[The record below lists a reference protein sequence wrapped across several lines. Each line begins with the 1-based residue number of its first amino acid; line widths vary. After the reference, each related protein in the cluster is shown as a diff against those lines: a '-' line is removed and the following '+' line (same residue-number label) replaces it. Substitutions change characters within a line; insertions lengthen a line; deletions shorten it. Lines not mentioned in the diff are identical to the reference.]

1 MARTEIRFAGFG
13 GQGVVLAGVLLGE
26 AAVIH
31 DGKYAIQTQTY
42 GAAAR
47 GGAARSDVII
57 SEDRITYPQV
67 TAPDIMVAF
76 TLEAMN
82 KYKSEMKEGAL
93 LIVDSSLF
101 TPPDFLPF
109 RVHTC
114 PATGI
119 AVNELGKG
127 IVANM
132 VMLGF
137 LTALTVIV
145 SENAMT
151 EAIRANVPKGTEE
164 LNLKAFRRGMELGKE
179 EKELSLARSA
189 SWDSR
194 ETFATHGHQ
203 RGAK

>member
-47 GGAARSDVII
+47 GGGARSDVII
-57 SEDRITYPQV
+57 SGEPITYPQV

-101 TPPDFLPF
+101 TPPEGLPF
-109 RVHTC
+109 RVRAC

-137 LTALTVIV
+137 LTALTGIV
-145 SENAMT
+145 SEDAMT

-179 EKELSLARSA
+179 EK
-189 SWDSR
+189 
-194 ETFATHGHQ
+194 
-203 RGAK
+203 K

>member
-26 AAVIH
+26 AAVIL

-47 GGAARSDVII
+47 GGAARSDVIV
-57 SEDRITYPQV
+57 SEEKIVYPQV
-67 TAPDIMVAF
+67 TAPDIMIAF

-82 KYKSEMKEGAL
+82 KYKGEMKEGAI
-93 LIVDSSLF
+93 LIIDSSLF
-101 TPPDFLPF
+101 TPPEGLPF
-109 RVHTC
+109 RIYCC
-114 PATGI
+114 PATSV

-137 LTALTVIV
+137 LIALTGIV
-145 SENAMT
+145 TEKAMI
-151 EAIRANVPKGTEE
+151 EAIKANVPKGTEE
-164 LNLKAFRRGMELGKE
+164 LNLKAFRRGMELAEEGK
-179 EKELSLARSA
+179 
-189 SWDSR
+189 
-194 ETFATHGHQ
+194 
-203 RGAK
+203 

>member
-57 SEDRITYPQV
+57 SENPITYPQV

-82 KYKSEMKEGAL
+82 NYKGEMKEGGI

-101 TPPDFLPF
+101 TPPEGLPF

-119 AVNELGKG
+119 AMNELKKG

-137 LTALTVIV
+137 LTALTEIV
-145 SENAMT
+145 SVEAIT

-164 LNLKAFRRGMELGKE
+164 LNLTAFRRGMELGKE
-179 EKELSLARSA
+179 A
-189 SWDSR
+189 
-194 ETFATHGHQ
+194 
-203 RGAK
+203 

>member
-1 MARTEIRFAGFG
+1 MWSLPVCVMNCGKELKMARTEIRFAGFG

-57 SEDRITYPQV
+57 SEEKITYPQV
-67 TAPDIMVAF
+67 TATDIMVAF

-82 KYKSEMKEGAL
+82 KYKDEMKESAI

-101 TPPDFLPF
+101 TPPEGLPF
-109 RVHTC
+109 RIYSC
-114 PATGI
+114 PATSI

-137 LTALTVIV
+137 LTAVTGIV
-145 SENAMT
+145 SEEAIT

-164 LNLKAFRRGMELGKE
+164 LNLKAFRRG
-179 EKELSLARSA
+179 KELAGEKKA
-189 SWDSR
+189 
-194 ETFATHGHQ
+194 GI
-203 RGAK
+203 

>member
-57 SEDRITYPQV
+57 SEDRIIYPQV

-101 TPPDFLPF
+101 TPPDGLPF
-109 RVHTC
+109 RVYRC

-119 AVNELGKG
+119 AMNELGKG

-137 LTALTVIV
+137 LTALTGIV
-145 SENAMT
+145 SEDAMT

-179 EKELSLARSA
+179 
-189 SWDSR
+189 
-194 ETFATHGHQ
+194 
-203 RGAK
+203 AK

>member
-47 GGAARSDVII
+47 GGAARSDVIV
-57 SEDRITYPQV
+57 SEEKITYPQV

-76 TLEAMN
+76 TFEAMK
-82 KYKSEMKEGAL
+82 KYQNELKPDAL
-93 LIVDSSLF
+93 LIIDSSLF
-101 TPPDFLPF
+101 TPPEGTSF
-109 RVHTC
+109 RIYSV
-114 PATGI
+114 PAASI
-119 AVNELGKG
+119 AVNELGRG

-137 LTALTVIV
+137 LTALTGIV
-145 SENAMT
+145 SEEAMT
-151 EAIRANVPKGTEE
+151 DAIRENVPKGTEE
-164 LNLKAFRRGMELGKE
+164 LNLKAFRRGMELAKE
-179 EKELSLARSA
+179 
-189 SWDSR
+189 
-194 ETFATHGHQ
+194 
-203 RGAK
+203 AK